1 MVHGAR
7 HTISC
12 GLPLLEQA
20 ASCILAL
27 ESSSF
32 AARSRARA
40 VPLEA
45 ALPIATKDIG
55 TIAAKWSSRAQ
66 AAGPDYT
73 AGVKSTQKDWAAL
86 TAAAADS
93 WGAGVSQAVSDGRF
107 AKGVTAA
114 GSPKWQAAAST
125 KGAQRYPQGV
135 AAGQSSF
142 STGFGPFLSTIQNL
156 TLPPRSPRGS
166 PNNIQRVSTID
177 AALHAKKI
185 GG

>member
-1 MVHGAR
+1 MA
-7 HTISC
+7 I
-12 GLPLLEQA
+12 Q
-20 ASCILAL
+20 
-27 ESSSF
+27 
-32 AARSRARA
+32 
-40 VPLEA
+40 
-45 ALPIATKDIG
+45 TKDINS
-55 TIAAKWSSRAQ
+55 IASKWSTRAQ

-73 AGVKSTQKDWAAL
+73 AGVKSTQKDWAQL

-114 GSPKWQAAAST
+114 GTPRWQNAAAT

-135 AAGQSSF
+135 AGAQPNYAN
-142 STGFGPFLSTIQNL
+142 GFAPYLTTIQNL

-166 PNNIQRVSTID
+166 PNNIQRVSVIT
-177 AALHAKKI
+177 AALHAKKV

>member
-1 MVHGAR
+1 MA
-7 HTISC
+7 
-12 GLPLLEQA
+12 
-20 ASCILAL
+20 
-27 ESSSF
+27 
-32 AARSRARA
+32 
-40 VPLEA
+40 
-45 ALPIATKDIG
+45 IATKDIG

-93 WGAGVSQAVSDGRF
+93 WGAGVSQAVTDGRF
-107 AKGVTAA
+107 AKGVVAA
-114 GSPKWQAAAST
+114 GTPKWQAAASS
-125 KGAQRYPQGV
+125 KGATRYPQGV
-135 AAGQSSF
+135 ASGQPAYNAGF
-142 STGFGPFLSTIQNL
+142 SPFLTVIQNL

-177 AALHAKKI
+177 SALHAKKI